1 MRLNIKTL
9 SSSLLIVSAALIA
22 GSIQSGYSEA
32 NPPNLMSYQGY
43 LEDASGAAIATTPEN
58 YDVIFRIY
66 ENEQKTDGE
75 KILWSEK
82 QTVTF
87 DNGIFSVLLGAGVA
101 YSSSEPYPDLSEVFG
116 NLSTTDSTTDYDG
129 TTVSERYIGITVIDL
144 PGGDNS
150 ELAPRL
156 RLLSSPYSFLA
167 TKALVADRL
176 STSEF
181 SVDETS
187 GDVTIGKK
195 LNVTGNSSF
204 TGSMTLS
211 SSFSAGADSIIDGQL
226 QATTLKSTGATTVDG
241 ALTANS
247 VVSTTSITAGTTL
260 NASGKASFYGT
271 STVASE
277 SLNGAV
283 LIGSE
288 SGENLGMDGNEIQAR
303 SGTAASTLNFN
314 ARGGTVQIGISGNN
328 TAIRG
333 TSSFAEKA
341 DFNGDVNFDKKPT
354 LTAGLVFEASTA
366 NIPGASID
374 NVQVRIREGIM
385 IRGSGYRWVIGEE
398 IEDLNDPDLHI
409 LFNNN
414 DSDTGYKTATFLEPS
429 GSWQIPSDRRVK
441 KNIETIKKGTLEKI
455 MALRPVKFH
464 RNFQEDSE
472 HKNIG
477 FIAQEVEESFPDV
490 TQINGGFYS
499 INYDDFSVL
508 AIAGLQ
514 ELKIEQEGQIQKL
527 EKENLTL
534 RNQNNYLIEQ
544 FMELKSRMEVLESKT
559 P

>member
-1 MRLNIKTL
+1 MKKL
-9 SSSLLIVSAALIA
+9 SSSLLTVSAALIA
-22 GSIQSGYSEA
+22 GSLQSGYSDA
-32 NPPNLMSYQGY
+32 NPPNMMSYQGY
-43 LEDASGAAIATTPEN
+43 LEDSSGDPIATTPEN

-66 ENEQKTDGE
+66 ENEQETNGE
-75 KILWSEK
+75 EILWSEK

-87 DNGIFSVLLGAGVA
+87 DKGIFSVLLGAGTQ
-101 YSSSEPYPDLSEVFG
+101 YNSENYPDLWEVFN
-116 NLSTTDSTTDYDG
+116 NLDSTSG
-129 TTVSERYIGITVIDL
+129 ETVSERYIGITVLDL
-144 PGGDNS
+144 PEGDDS

-176 STSEF
+176 STSDF
-181 SVDETS
+181 SVDDSS

-195 LNVTGNSSF
+195 LNVTGTSSF

-211 SSFSAGADSIIDGQL
+211 ASFSAGADSTVTGQL
-226 QATTLKSTGATTVDG
+226 QATTLKSTGATTVEG
-241 ALTANS
+241 ALTAGS
-247 VVSTTSITAGTTL
+247 VVSTGSTTAGTTL
-260 NASGKASFYGT
+260 KANGKASFYGT

-288 SGENLGMDGNEIQAR
+288 TGENIGLDGNEIQAR

-341 DFNGDVNFDKKPT
+341 DFNGNVNFVKKPT
-354 LTAGLVFEASTA
+354 LPAGLVFEASTA
-366 NIPGASID
+366 NVPGASIE
-374 NVQVRIREGIM
+374 NVQVRIREAIM

-409 LFNNN
+409 LFNDS

-544 FMELKSRMEVLESKT
+544 FMELKSRMDVLESKT

>member
-1 MRLNIKTL
+1 MKKL
-9 SSSLLIVSAALIA
+9 SSSLLTVSAALIA
-22 GSIQSGYSEA
+22 GSLQSGYSDA
-32 NPPNLMSYQGY
+32 NPPNMMSYQGY
-43 LEDASGAAIATTPEN
+43 LEDSSGDPIATTPEN

-66 ENEQKTDGE
+66 ENEQETNGE
-75 KILWSEK
+75 EILWSEK

-87 DNGIFSVLLGAGVA
+87 DKGIFSVLLGAGTQ
-101 YSSSEPYPDLSEVFG
+101 YNSENYPDLWEVFD
-116 NLSTTDSTTDYDG
+116 NLDSTSG
-129 TTVSERYIGITVIDL
+129 ETVSERYIGITVLDL
-144 PGGDNS
+144 PEGDDS

-176 STSEF
+176 STSDF
-181 SVDETS
+181 SVDDSS

-195 LNVTGNSSF
+195 LNVTGTSSF
-204 TGSMTLS
+204 TGSMTLT
-211 SSFSAGADSIIDGQL
+211 SSFSAGADSTVTGQF
-226 QATTLKSTGATTVDG
+226 QATTLKSTGATTVEG
-241 ALTANS
+241 ALTAGS
-247 VVSTTSITAGTTL
+247 VVSTGSTTAGTTL
-260 NASGKASFYGT
+260 KANGKASFYGT

-288 SGENLGMDGNEIQAR
+288 TGENIGLDGNEIQAR

-333 TSSFAEKA
+333 TSSFAEQA
-341 DFNGDVNFDKKPT
+341 DFNGNVNFVKKPT
-354 LTAGLVFEASTA
+354 LPAGLVFEASTA
-366 NIPGASID
+366 NVPGASIE
-374 NVQVRIREGIM
+374 NVQVRIREAIM

-409 LFNNN
+409 LFNDS

-464 RNFQEDSE
+464 RNFQADSE

-544 FMELKSRMEVLESKT
+544 FMELKSRMDVLESKT

>member
-1 MRLNIKTL
+1 MRSNIKTL

-22 GSIQSGYSEA
+22 GSVQSGYSDA

-66 ENEQKTDGE
+66 VNEQETDGE
-75 KILWSEK
+75 TILWSEK

-87 DNGIFSVLLGAGVA
+87 DKGIFSVLLGAGVA

-116 NLSTTDSTTDYDG
+116 NLSTTDYDG

-144 PGGDNS
+144 PDGDNS

-176 STSEF
+176 SNSEF
-181 SVDETS
+181 TVDDTS
-187 GDVTIGKK
+187 GDVAIGKN
-195 LNVTGNSSF
+195 LSVTGTSSF

-211 SSFSAGADSIIDGQL
+211 SSFSAGADSTVTGQL

-247 VVSTTSITAGTTL
+247 VVSTTSITAGSTL
-260 NASGKASFYGT
+260 KANGKASFYGT

-288 SGENLGMDGNEIQAR
+288 TGENIGIDGNEIQAR

-314 ARGGTVQIGISGNN
+314 ARGGTIQIGISGNN

-333 TSSFAEKA
+333 TSSFAEQA
-341 DFNGDVNFDKKPT
+341 DFNGAVNFVKKPT
-354 LTAGLVFEASTA
+354 LPAGLVFEASTA
-366 NIPGASID
+366 NVPGASIE
-374 NVQVRIREGIM
+374 NVQVRIREAIM

-409 LFNNN
+409 LFNDS

-544 FMELKSRMEVLESKT
+544 FMELKSRMDVLESKT